1 MILRPISTEKA
12 VMMIE
17 KDNLLT
23 FSTEMKETKD
33 SIKKEIESLFEI
45 KVDDIRTL
53 SKKNKKYA
61 YVKLNKKYPAIDV
74 ASKLGVI

>member
-17 KDNLLT
+17 KDNILT
-23 FSTEMKETKD
+23 FSTEMMETKET
-33 SIKKEIESLFEI
+33 IKKEIESLFDI